1 MTEELSRA
9 ASAEP
14 PVDGPPLKRPAQSG
28 SQRRLAVGFLVV
40 VLLLGVFYLVFALNR
55 TSNSAVSANPRFSAG
70 LPRSRIDL
78 DVTPVSI
85 DVLDDQMEIEVRP
98 VLHGTIGHALGSL
111 SRAGTAFNLFVDGAQ
126 MAEQKVSVGEV
137 IEAFDATVS
146 LKAIRAVNS
155 FPFDSYTGVIVAS
168 ATTISTPVTRS
179 RPIPT
184 VIRPDPPGVDGFR
197 IGFTSPQGRAQ
208 TAALATGQWRTSVAV
223 VRDDNVRFVTL
234 LIALIL
240 VLSALSVFAVGYIV
254 VQGRRR
260 VTVDMLAWMA
270 IFPFA
275 LIVLREVVPGNPPDG
290 VEFDIVAYYWPIA
303 LVFATFVACVLRWL
317 VSKDAD

>member
-1 MTEELSRA
+1 MTEESRA

-14 PVDGPPLKRPAQSG
+14 PVDGPPSERPIQSRSERG
-28 SQRRLAVGFLVV
+28 LAVGFLVV
-40 VLLLGVFYLVFALNR
+40 VLLLAVFFVVFALNR
-55 TSNSAVSANPRFSAG
+55 TSNSAVSANSRSSAG

-78 DVTPVSI
+78 DVTPVSV

-111 SRAGTAFNLFVDGAQ
+111 SRAGTAFSLFVDGAQ
-126 MAEQKVSVGEV
+126 MAVQKVNVGEV
-137 IEAFDATVS
+137 IESFDATVS

-168 ATTISTPVTRS
+168 ATTVSTPVTGS

-184 VIRPDPPGVDGFR
+184 VIRPEPPGVDGFR
-197 IGFTSPQGRAQ
+197 IGFMSPRGRAQ
-208 TAALATGQWRTSVAV
+208 SAALATGQWRTSVAV
-223 VRDDNVRFVTL
+223 ERDDNVRFVTL

-240 VLSALSVFAVGYIV
+240 VLSALSVLAVGYSV
-254 VQGRRR
+254 VRGHRK

-303 LVFATFVACVLRWL
+303 LVFTTFLACVLRWL
-317 VSKDAD
+317 VSEDAD